1 VAGIINSAQTGTSG
15 FKSPTGLHI
24 NTNNT
29 LYIAD
34 QANNRI
40 QMWLAGAG
48 SGITVAGDSADHQGS
63 NSTMLQ
69 TPVDVTFDNN
79 GFMYVSDQG
88 NNRVQR
94 FPPGSITGTT
104 VAGQASGT
112 SGSTATTLQSQS
124 CIVVDSSSNV
134 YIADTGNKRI
144 MVWAPNA
151 TSGTTLISNT
161 DPHLYGLVLV
171 PGSSNQIYFTAQ
183 GGPNNIYLWT
193 FYAGGPSATFNAVNG
208 NPNNLKNPSGL
219 ALDPYGNLYV
229 ADYSNNRVVMYC
241 ANSTT
246 GNVVIN
252 GTTPAI
258 TQPVDIAFD
267 SNLNM
272 YVLTDNDNCVVRYGR
287 L

>member
-15 FKSPTGLHI
+15 FNNPTGLHI

-34 QANNRI
+34 QTNNRI

-48 SGITVAGDSADHQGS
+48 SGTTVAGDSADHQGS

-69 TPVDVTFDNN
+69 APVDVTFDNN

-94 FPPGSITGTT
+94 FSPGSITGTT

-112 SGSTATTLQSQS
+112 SGSTATTLNSQS
-124 CIVVDSSSNV
+124 CIVVDNSSNV
-134 YIADTGNKRI
+134 YIADTSNKRI
-144 MVWAPNA
+144 VVWAPNA

-171 PGSSNQIYFTAQ
+171 PGSSNQVYFTAQ

-208 NPNNLKNPSGL
+208 NPNTLKNPSGL

-229 ADYSNNRVVMYC
+229 ADYTNNRVVMYC